1 MIEHINNFIINI
13 NYYYFVLITVSFFI
27 VSFNWPYIIKKANLK
42 KYEANQRIHE
52 NEIPRLGG
60 LIIFFFVF
68 IFIFSN
74 SIDTYTKH
82 ELSLFSF
89 ICFCAVPI
97 FLIGFCEDIYQ
108 NTSPYLRLFV
118 MFVSATVV
126 IIFSNIQLPILT
138 IPVIGSFIS
147 NSILIYPFFIIS
159 VVIFMNGVNM
169 IDGSNGL
176 MPMTALGQLAS
187 LIFLSNVT
195 GDYQLINFLLLLAF
209 PLIIFTFF
217 NYPFGK
223 IFMGDLGAYVYGF
236 FIAIM
241 TIIFFGR
248 NPVLPSWGAVLILFY
263 PLIEIFFSYY
273 RKIFYDKISPLY
285 PDSYHI
291 HLKMYHLLSNKI
303 KKRRVANG
311 LVMPTLSILWLSPC
325 ILITWFYDSLLGIL
339 ISLVVLI
346 VAYLGFYWSLPRK

>member
-1 MIEHINNFIINI
+1 
-13 NYYYFVLITVSFFI
+13 
-27 VSFNWPYIIKKANLK
+27 
-42 KYEANQRIHE
+42 
-52 NEIPRLGG
+52 
-60 LIIFFFVF
+60 
-68 IFIFSN
+68 
-74 SIDTYTKH
+74 
-82 ELSLFSF
+82 
-89 ICFCAVPI
+89 
-97 FLIGFCEDIYQ
+97 
-108 NTSPYLRLFV
+108 
-118 MFVSATVV
+118 MFVSATAV
-126 IIFSNIQLPILT
+126 IIFSGIQLPILS
-138 IPVIGSFIS
+138 IPLIGNFIS

-187 LIFLSNVT
+187 LIFLSNAVE
-195 GDYQLINFLLLLAF
+195 DYQLINFLLLLSL

-241 TIIFFGR
+241 TITFFGR

-263 PLIEIFFSYY
+263 PLMEIFFSYY

-291 HLKMYHLLSNKI
+291 HLKMYHLLSYKI
-303 KKRRVANG
+303 KKRRIANG

-346 VAYLGFYWSLPRK
+346 VAYLGFYWSLPRN

>member
-1 MIEHINNFIINI
+1 MIDHINNFITNV
-13 NYYYFVLITVSFFI
+13 NHYYFALILVSFFI
-27 VSFNWPYIIKKANLK
+27 VSFNWPYIIKKINIK
-42 KYEANQRIHE
+42 KYEASQRIHE

-60 LIIFFFVF
+60 FIIFFFIF

-74 SIDTYTKH
+74 SINTYTNP

-89 ICFCAVPI
+89 ISFCAVPI
-97 FLIGFCEDIYQ
+97 FLIAFCEDIFQ
-108 NTSPYLRLFV
+108 NTSPYLRLLV
-118 MFVSATVV
+118 MFISVSAV
-126 IIFSNIQLPILT
+126 IIFSGIQLPTLT
-138 IPVIGSFIS
+138 IPLIGDFIS

-159 VVIFMNGVNM
+159 IVIFMNGVNM

-187 LIFLSNVT
+187 LIFLSNVI
-195 GDYQLINFLLLLAF
+195 GDYLLINFLFLLAL
-209 PLIIFTFF
+209 PLVIFAFF

-223 IFMGDLGAYVYGF
+223 IFMGDLGAYLYGY
-236 FIAIM
+236 FIAVM

-263 PLIEIFFSYY
+263 PLMEIFFSYY
-273 RKIFYDKISPLY
+273 RKIFNDKISPLY

-325 ILITWFYDSLLGIL
+325 ILITWFYDSLLGII
-339 ISLVVLI
+339 ISLIILI

>member
-1 MIEHINNFIINI
+1 MIDHIYNFITNI
-13 NYYYFVLITVSFFI
+13 NYYYFVLITASFFI
-27 VSFNWPYIIKKANLK
+27 VSFNWPYIIKKTNIK

-60 LIIFFFVF
+60 FIIFLF
-68 IFIFSN
+68 IFIYIFSN
-74 SIDTYTKH
+74 SIYTYSNS

-89 ICFCAVPI
+89 ICFCSLHI
-97 FLIGFCEDIYQ
+97 FLIGFCEDIFQ

-118 MFVSATVV
+118 MFLSVTVA
-126 IIFSNIQLPILT
+126 IIFSGIQLPILS
-138 IPVIGSFIS
+138 IPLIGNFIS

-159 VVIFMNGVNM
+159 IVIFMNGVNI

-176 MPMTALGQLAS
+176 MPMTVLGQLAS
-187 LIFLSNVT
+187 LIFLSNAI
-195 GDYQLINFLLLLAF
+195 GDYQLINYFFLLAL

-263 PLIEIFFSYY
+263 PLMEIFFSYY
-273 RKIFYDKISPLY
+273 RKIFHDKISPLY

-291 HLKMYHLLSNKI
+291 HLKMYYLLSNKI

-325 ILITWFYDSLLGIL
+325 VLITWFYDSLLGIL

>member
-27 VSFNWPYIIKKANLK
+27 VSFNWPYIIKKTNLK
-42 KYEANQRIHE
+42 KYDANQRIHV

-60 LIIFFFVF
+60 LIIFFFIF

-74 SIDTYTKH
+74 SIDIYTKP
-82 ELSLFSF
+82 ELPLFSF
-89 ICFCAVPI
+89 ICFCAIPI

-118 MFVSATVV
+118 MFVSASVV
-126 IIFSNIQLPILT
+126 IIFSGIQLPILT
-138 IPVIGSFIS
+138 IPLIGSFIS
-147 NSILIYPFFIIS
+147 NSILVYPFFIIS

-303 KKRRVANG
+303 KKRRVANS

-339 ISLVVLI
+339 ISLVVLT